1 MIKKIALFRAEAS
14 LEIGTGHVM
23 RCMVLADLLTNI
35 GWECDFISSQKSY
48 DLILN
53 LGRFAR
59 IEPKKIWNNPIR
71 HELLI
76 LDNYDLDE
84 SYENHFRQYAEKILV
99 IDDLANR
106 KHNCDYLLD
115 QNLGTKIEDYKN
127 LVNSDCK
134 ILAGTNYCLL
144 RPEFSKLRQAALKKR
159 SQTKIIKKILV
170 NFGGSDA
177 NNHSEKALEEIER
190 SDFRGKVEVVLGFKA
205 PHFERIQNFAKNS
218 KNKITIHAQADMAQ
232 LIFEADMAIAAGGT
246 SAWERCC
253 LGLPTYIVKIADNQE
268 RIFRE
273 LGSADDFNKFYLKL
287 LDNYQAQVKKI
298 ANYVDGKG
306 ANRVISS
313 LIQQK

>member
-23 RCMVLADLLTNI
+23 RCMVLADLLTNL
-35 GWECDFISSQKSY
+35 GWKCSFISSQKSY
-48 DLILN
+48 DLISKLN
-53 LGRFAR
+53 QFAR
-59 IEPKKIWNNPIR
+59 IEPEKIWNNPTE

-76 LDNYDLDE
+76 VDNYSLDE
-84 SYENHFRQYAEKILV
+84 SYENHFRDYAKKILV

-106 KHNCDYLLD
+106 KHNCDFLLD

-144 RPEFSKLRQAALKKR
+144 RPEFAKLRPAALQKR
-159 SQTKIIKKILV
+159 SQTKIINKILV
-170 NFGGSDA
+170 NFGGSDV
-177 NNHSEKALEEIER
+177 NNHSEKALEEIEK
-190 SDFRGKVEVVLGFKA
+190 SDFWGKVEVALGFNA
-205 PHFERIQNFAKNS
+205 PHFKKIQHFAKNS
-218 KNKITIHAQADMAQ
+218 KNKITIHKQTDMAQ
-232 LIFEADMAIAAGGT
+232 LIFEADLAIAAGGT

-268 RIFRE
+268 KIFRE

-306 ANRVISS
+306 ANRVMSS
-313 LIQQK
+313 IIQ

>member
-1 MIKKIALFRAEAS
+1 MIKKIALFRTEAA

-23 RCMVLADLLTNI
+23 RCMVLAESLTNI
-35 GWECDFISSQKSY
+35 GWKCSFISSQTSY
-48 DLILN
+48 DLIPNLN
-53 LGRFAR
+53 QFAR
-59 IEPKKIWNNPIR
+59 IEPEKFWNSTIK

-76 LDNYDLDE
+76 FDHYGLDE
-84 SYENHFRQYAEKILV
+84 SYENHFRKYAEKILV

-106 KHNCDYLLD
+106 KHNCDFLLD
-115 QNLGTKIEDYKN
+115 QNLGTEIEDYKN

-144 RPEFSKLRQAALKKR
+144 RPEFSQLRQAALKKR

-170 NFGGSDA
+170 NFGGSDI
-177 NNHSEKALEEIER
+177 NNHSENALREIEK
-190 SDFRGKVEVVLGFKA
+190 SDFCGEVEVVLGFNAMHLEK
-205 PHFERIQNFAKNS
+205 IQNFAKNS
-218 KNKITIHAQADMAQ
+218 KNKITIHKQADMAR
-232 LIFEADMAIAAGGT
+232 LIFEADAAIAAGGT

-268 RIFRE
+268 KIFKE
-273 LGSADDFNKFYLKL
+273 LGSADSFNKFYLKL

-313 LIQQK
+313 IIQQK